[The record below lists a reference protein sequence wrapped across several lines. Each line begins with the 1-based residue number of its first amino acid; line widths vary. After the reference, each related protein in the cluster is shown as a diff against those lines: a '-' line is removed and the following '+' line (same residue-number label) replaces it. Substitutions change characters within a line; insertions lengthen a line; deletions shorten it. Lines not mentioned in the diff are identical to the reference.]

1 MYAKKDLNEE
11 HFTRLVNF
19 RQQVSECFLK
29 RRAAL
34 CSLLDAVKQR
44 EHLNSF
50 VELSLAP
57 CFQHRWES
65 VYAAIEDSEIDHQ
78 NLNLL
83 CLKQVPAKEKL
94 YFALDVMNVRRPQSE
109 TLKERMICHGAKR
122 EAFGNGVVYGL
133 PYSLLAYCENASSSW
148 AMTVNS
154 SRVKPEQKAVMVA
167 VEQIEW
173 LCSNLGEEK
182 EVSVGLDG
190 SYGNIGFFTQMR
202 GQKGFAV
209 ARMRNDRTLYRRPEE
224 PNGKRGRDPK
234 YGEKFKFNEPQTWGE
249 AEEVLEFEDEKHG
262 QVRIEKWGELRF
274 QQAGEVVE
282 IEVIRSQI
290 RLEREKKKRPSAK
303 WYGIHNGS
311 GVKTGLQRCYLTAKH
326 RWTIEPANRFKK
338 DRLYANLPMFRAAE
352 SSDKWLRISQVLEWE
367 IYLWKEL
374 AKDEKMPWQKELSG
388 EKLTPGRVLRS
399 LASNLSEVAESP
411 KEVLPRGKSSGWEK
425 GRVRSRPPKYK
436 VAIKGKKKPKKEEQ
450 RE

>member
-1 MYAKKDLNEE
+1 MYAKNYLNGE

-29 RRAAL
+29 RRVAL
-34 CSLLDAVKQR
+34 SSLLDAVKQSS
-44 EHLNSF
+44 HLNSF

-65 VYAAIEDSEIDHQ
+65 VYAAIKDSQIDHTK
-78 NLNLL
+78 LNLL
-83 CLKQVPAKEKL
+83 CLAQVPAKEKL
-94 YFALDVMNVRRPQSE
+94 YFALDVMNVRRPESE
-109 TLKERMICHGAKR
+109 TLKERVICHGAKR
-122 EAFGNGVVYGL
+122 EAFGNGVIYGL

-148 AMTVNS
+148 AMTLNTQ
-154 SRVKPEQKAVMVA
+154 RVKPEQKAVAVA

-173 LCSNLGEEK
+173 LYSNLGDEN

-190 SYGNIGFFTQMR
+190 SYGNIGFFSQML
-202 GQKGFAV
+202 GKKGFAV
-209 ARMRNDRTLYRRPEE
+209 ARMRNDRTLYGRPGE

-234 YGEKFKFNEPQTWGE
+234 YGEKFKFNQPQTWGE
-249 AEEVLEFEDEKHG
+249 AEAVLEFEDEKHG
-262 QVRIEKWGELRF
+262 KVKIEKWRELRF
-274 QQAGEVVE
+274 RQAGEVVE

-290 RLEREKKKRPSAK
+290 RLEREKKKRPKAK
-303 WYGIHNGS
+303 WYGIHNG
-311 GVKTGLQRCYLTAKH
+311 TGEPTELKRCYLTAKH

-338 DRLYANLPMFRAAE
+338 DRLYAEVPMFRNAE
-352 SSDKWLRISQVLEWE
+352 SSDKWLRISQILEWE

-399 LASNLSEVAESP
+399 LASNLSEVAGER

-425 GRVRSRPPKYK
+425 GRVRTRPPKYK
-436 VAIKGKKKPKKEEQ
+436 VELKGKKKPKNEEQ